1 MTDIPDGEIDLRQ
14 TSEQGVRL
22 DLMLRA
28 QKAVLTHVLP
38 ALLNAIHDVTN
49 YMYEPDKDDE
59 ENHAYLRELATET
72 VVDELASLLTRDG
85 THVSR
90 RYTVSDVDGVA
101 IDSLIACYSELLPE
115 NARAYFA
122 QALRITP
129 TRYRTLLEMLPDQ
142 MEL

>member
-1 MTDIPDGEIDLRQ
+1 MTNSQGDAIDLRQ
-14 TSEQGVRL
+14 TSDQGVRL
-22 DLMLRA
+22 DLVLRA

-38 ALLNAIHDVTN
+38 ALLNAIHDVTH

-59 ENHAYLRELATET
+59 ENHTYLREVATEA
-72 VVDELASLLTRDG
+72 VVDELASLLTHDG

-90 RYTVSDVDGVA
+90 RYTVSDVDGVT

-122 QALRITP
+122 QALRVTLM
-129 TRYRTLLEMLPDQ
+129 RYRELLDAVPDQ